1 MNQHLMEILAR
12 QIISEL
18 PEDERQLYEYIIE
31 MEDSLAAQSST
42 SDQFMTLLVKH
53 SPHQQAADRFGL
65 SFEKTMMKMKQIE
78 MKIDDQ
84 LDRRLKRVQWTDVSD
99 EVLGS
104 KSNRNGN
111 RMIFHFDM

>member
-1 MNQHLMEILAR
+1 MNQHLMEIMAR
-12 QIISEL
+12 QIIGEL

-53 SPHQQAADRFGL
+53 SPHQQASDRFGL
-65 SFEKTMMKMKQIE
+65 SFEKTMVKMKQIE

-84 LDRRLKRVQWTDVSD
+84 LEEKMKRVKWTDVSA

-104 KSNRNGN
+104 KSNRSGN
-111 RMIFHFDM
+111 TMIFHVDM

>member
-12 QIISEL
+12 QIIGEL
-18 PEDERQLYEYIIE
+18 PEVERQLYEYITE

-53 SPHQQAADRFGL
+53 SPHQQAADQFGL
-65 SFEKTMMKMKQIE
+65 SFEKTMVKMKQIE
-78 MKIDDQ
+78 MKIDNQ
-84 LDRRLKRVQWTDVSD
+84 LEEKMKYVKWTDVSE

-104 KSNRNGN
+104 KRHRNGSI
-111 RMIFHFDM
+111 MIFHFDM